1 MMKKYL
7 IISLLTV
14 FALGISAY
22 TYADLHLLPTSL
34 KVLVID
40 ELGNPVPGA
49 EVSLFKTE
57 EDYRAGENL
66 LVKKTTDK
74 DGEVV
79 FKKLEVGSYFV
90 HADYDGKTN
99 VGGGVQTEKLVEGRI
114 NKVNTIVQ

>member
-1 MMKKYL
+1 MKKYL
-7 IISLLTV
+7 VISMLTV
-14 FALGISAY
+14 FAFGISAY
-22 TYADLHLLPTSL
+22 TYADLNFLPTSL
-34 KVLVID
+34 KVLVLD
-40 ELGNPVPGA
+40 ELGNPVEGA
-49 EVSLFKTE
+49 EVSLFKNQ

-79 FKKLEVGSYFV
+79 FKKLEVTSYFI